1 MFAPEHRQAAKEK
14 EDFVHEGGVGSEFK
28 PHYLEE
34 ADGTI
39 KQGDTVGFDL
49 AKATLTS
56 KANL

>member
-34 ADGTI
+34 AEREN
-39 KQGDTVGFDL
+39 
-49 AKATLTS
+49 LTYEQMDEDEFVFFE
-56 KANL
+56 